1 MLTGDYRILIE
12 VFGGLSILLYG
23 IHLLGAN
30 LQRILGSRLEEIIR
44 KYGEKPVS
52 GIIAGAGVTAI
63 IQSSGT
69 VAMML
74 IGFISAG
81 LMSLKSAVPVM
92 LGSSIGGTITVQLAS
107 LKIGVFAMP
116 ILFIGFIF
124 FSYFT
129 NRTYRSLGKAAIGLG
144 LLFLGMD
151 FILSGTELLLR
162 SPHSLVIYNYLDK
175 NGPLSIFVAAL
186 FTFLIQSASASSV
199 LVLSLASADIIDTRT
214 GLFLIL
220 GVNLGASLKIVFLAL
235 RGKKFSPALSFIHL
249 MFNFFGLTIF
259 ILFFRY
265 YHLLVV
271 ATSHDVGQEIANAHT
286 IYNVISTLLF
296 IPLIPFAVKI
306 AEKYVSYSHVTSK
319 AGISILDK
327 RLIYTPSI
335 ALEQVNKAVVNMAKT
350 TYEMLE
356 NSKMMLFDER
366 VELLKKVQEEE
377 DEIDEMTGNI
387 SEYTMRISEQNLTKK
402 DSLKLYSLMHIL
414 TDIEHMSDHILVLG
428 ETISRLKESKIVFT
442 EKAMH
447 ELTAIFGKLKLM
459 QNLVIKSLEENN
471 LELASEIMK
480 HENKVDEIVKRSF
493 SNHIE
498 RVKNG
503 TCTVESGKYFA
514 EILGNLE
521 RIGDHSDNVAYAV
534 IDRFRYK

>member
-1 MLTGDYRILIE
+1 MQISDYKIFLE
-12 VFGGLSILLYG
+12 VAGGLSVLLYG

-30 LQRILGSRLEEIIR
+30 LQRVLGSKLEEIIR
-44 KYGEKPVS
+44 SSGKRPVT
-52 GIIAGAGVTAI
+52 GVIAGAGVTAI

-81 LMSLKSAVPVM
+81 LMNLKDAVPVM

-107 LKIGVFAMP
+107 FKVGIFAMP

-151 FILSGTELLLR
+151 FMLDGTQLLFS
-162 SPHSLVIYNYLDK
+162 SPYSLVIYDNLNA
-175 NGPLSIFVAAL
+175 NGPFAIFVSAL

-199 LVLSLASADIIDTRT
+199 LVLSLVSANIVDVKA

-220 GVNLGASLKIVFLAL
+220 GVNLGASLKIVYLAL
-235 RGKKFSPALSFIHL
+235 RGKNFSPALSFVHL
-249 MFNFFGLTIF
+249 IFNFFGLVIF
-259 ILFFRY
+259 VAFFGY
-265 YHLLVV
+265 YQFLVMS
-271 ATSHDVGQEIANAHT
+271 TSNDAGMQVANAHT
-286 IYNVISTLLF
+286 LYNIVNTVLFMPF
-296 IPLIPFAVKI
+296 IPLVTGIL
-306 AEKYVSYSHVTSK
+306 EKYIIKKEEGK
-319 AGISILDK
+319 ARISILDK

-335 ALEQVNKAVVNMAKT
+335 ALEQVNKAVVNMAT
-350 TYEMLE
+350 ITYEMLE
-356 NSKMMLFDER
+356 NAKLMMFEGR
-366 VELLKKVQEEE
+366 VELLKKARDEEN
-377 DEIDEMTGNI
+377 EIDEMTGNI
-387 SEYTMRISEQNLTKK
+387 SEYAMRISEQNLTKK

-414 TDIEHMSDHILVLG
+414 TDIEHMSDHILVLS
-428 ETISRLKESKIVFT
+428 ETISKLKQEKIVFS

-447 ELTAIFGKLKLM
+447 ELTAVFGKLKMM
-459 QNLVIKSLEENN
+459 QNLIIKSLEENN
-471 LELASEIMK
+471 LELANEIMK
-480 HENKVDEIVKRSF
+480 HENKVDEIVKKSL
-493 SNHIE
+493 SNHIN

-503 TCTVESGKYFA
+503 TCTLESGNYFA
-514 EILGNLE
+514 ELLGNLE

>member
-1 MLTGDYRILIE
+1 MLTSDYRILIE
-12 VFGGLSILLYG
+12 IFGGLSILLYG

-30 LQRILGSRLEEIIR
+30 LQRILGSKLEEIIK
-44 KYGEKPVS
+44 KYGERPVG

-107 LKIGVFAMP
+107 FKVGIFAMP

-162 SPHSLVIYNYLDK
+162 SPYSMMIYRYLDA
-175 NGPLSIFVAAL
+175 NGPLAIFVAAL

-199 LVLSLASADIIDTRT
+199 LVLSLASADIIDVRT

-249 MFNFFGLTIF
+249 MFNFFGLAIF
-259 ILFFRY
+259 ILFYKY
-265 YHLLVV
+265 YHLLV
-271 ATSHDVGQEIANAHT
+271 AMTSPDVGREIANAHT
-286 IYNVISTLLF
+286 IYNIISALLF
-296 IPLIPFAVKI
+296 IPLVPFAIKM
-306 AEKYVSYSHVTSK
+306 AEKYVSYSHAMDE

-335 ALEQVNKAVVNMAKT
+335 ALEQVNKAVVSMAKI

-366 VELLKKVQEEE
+366 VELVKKIQEEE
-377 DEIDEMTGNI
+377 DKIDEMTGSI

-428 ETISRLKESKIVFT
+428 ETIFKFKEDKVVFT

-471 LELASEIMK
+471 LELANEIMK

-534 IDRFRYK
+534 IDRFRYR

>member
-1 MLTGDYRILIE
+1 MLESDYKILIE
-12 VFGGLSILLYG
+12 ILGGLSILLYG

-30 LQRILGSRLEEIIR
+30 LQRVLGSRLEMVI
-44 KYGEKPVS
+44 KNYGKNPATGV
-52 GIIAGAGVTAI
+52 IAGTGVTAI

-69 VAMML
+69 IAMML

-81 LMSLKSAVPVM
+81 VMSLGNAVPVM
-92 LGSSIGGTITVQLAS
+92 LGSNIGGTITVQLAA
-107 LKIGVFAMP
+107 LKVGIYAMP

-129 NRTYRSLGKAAIGLG
+129 NRVYRSLGKASIGLG

-162 SPHSLVIYNYLDK
+162 SPYSLVIYNSLHFND
-175 NGPLSIFVAAL
+175 PFAIFVAAL
-186 FTFLIQSASASSV
+186 FTFIIQSASASSV
-199 LVLSLASADIIDTRT
+199 IVLSLASADIIDIRT

-235 RGKKFSPALSFIHL
+235 KGKKFSPALSFIHL
-249 MFNFFGLTIF
+249 IFNFFGLTIF
-259 ILFFRY
+259 ILFFKY
-265 YHLLVV
+265 YYFFVTMTSQNV
-271 ATSHDVGQEIANAHT
+271 ASQIANAHT
-286 IYNVISTLLF
+286 IYNIVSTLLF
-296 IPLIPFAVKI
+296 MPLVPLAVKV
-306 AEKYVSYSHVTSK
+306 AQRYMPHDEENK
-319 AGISILDK
+319 AGISVLDK

-335 ALEQVNKAVVNMAKT
+335 ALEQVNKAVVNMAKI

-356 NSKMMLFDER
+356 SAKLMLFEER
-366 VELLKKVQEEE
+366 VDLLNKVRGEE
-377 DEIDEMTGNI
+377 DEIDEMTGKI
-387 SEYTMRISEQNLTKK
+387 SEYTMRVSEQNLTKM

-414 TDIEHMSDHILVLG
+414 TDIEHMSDHILVLC
-428 ETISRLKESKIVFT
+428 ETISRLKERNIVFS

-447 ELTAIFGKLKLM
+447 ELTAIFGKLKMM
-459 QNLVIKSLEENN
+459 QNLIIKSLGENN
-471 LELASEIMK
+471 LELANEIMR
-480 HENKVDEIVKRSF
+480 HENKVDEIVKRSL

-503 TCTVESGKYFA
+503 ICSVEGGNYFA

-521 RIGDHSDNVAYAV
+521 RIGDHSDNVAYSV